1 VSTVESYEPLAVVQS
16 TPGLAEYLDAVERR
30 LDDALNA
37 NDGAVARASSETLRA
52 GGKRLRPLLVFL
64 SSPPDRHPPV
74 GAGVAVELV
83 HLASLVHDDLL
94 DGATVR
100 RGAPSIWSAFGE
112 RIATASGDCLFA
124 LAFTELARES
134 NPSSLVALA
143 EAALALT
150 EGEALQRE
158 QRFNPSL
165 SVESQLER
173 CAAKTGALF
182 SVACRLGAGDTTSA
196 LGEYGLELGIA
207 FQIVDDI
214 LDCVAAMSA
223 TGKAPGA
230 DLRDGVPTVPLLLA
244 AQKDDAVRAALA
256 GKPCENALE
265 RVAAS
270 GALELSREIARE
282 YARRACG
289 HLDRRCRVR
298 ELEALAR
305 AIVERER

>member
-1 VSTVESYEPLAVVQS
+1 VTTVESYERLEIVQG
-16 TPGLAEYLDAVERR
+16 TLGLREYLDAVELR
-30 LDDALNA
+30 LDSLLAGETDAV
-37 NDGAVARASSETLRA
+37 GRAASRALRA

-100 RGAPSIWSAFGE
+100 RGAPSTWSAFGE
-112 RIATASGDCLFA
+112 RVATASGDCLFA
-124 LAFTELARES
+124 LAFSELARE
-134 NPSSLVALA
+134 NELGSLVTLA

-150 EGEALQRE
+150 EGEALQHE
-158 QRFNPSL
+158 QRFDPSL
-165 SVESQLER
+165 SIESQLER
-173 CAAKTGALF
+173 CASKTGALF
-182 SVACRLGAGDTTSA
+182 SVACRLGAGDTASA
-196 LGEYGLELGIA
+196 LGEYGLALGIA

-214 LDCVAAMSA
+214 LDCVAEMSE
-223 TGKAPGA
+223 TGKVPGA
-230 DLRDGVPTVPLLLA
+230 DLRDGIPTVPLLLA
-244 AQKDDAVRAALA
+244 AETDGAVRAALA
-256 GKPCENALE
+256 GRPCEEALE

-270 GALELSREIARE
+270 GALERSREIARE

-289 HLDRRCRVR
+289 HLDEHCRMR

-305 AIVERER
+305 AIAERKR

>member
-1 VSTVESYEPLAVVQS
+1 VTTVESYESLEVVQS
-16 TPGLAEYLDAVERR
+16 TFGLADYLDAVELR
-30 LDDALNA
+30 LDGLLARETDAV
-37 NDGAVARASSETLRA
+37 GRAASRALHA

-64 SSPPDRHPPV
+64 SSPPDRQPPV
-74 GAGVAVELV
+74 SAGVAVELV

-100 RGAPSIWSAFGE
+100 RGAPSTWSAFGE
-112 RIATASGDCLFA
+112 RVATASGDCLFA
-124 LAFTELARES
+124 LAFSELARE
-134 NPSSLVALA
+134 NDPSELVALA
-143 EAALALT
+143 KAALALT
-150 EGEALQRE
+150 EGEALQQE
-158 QRFNPSL
+158 QLFNPSL

-173 CAAKTGALF
+173 CASKTGALF
-182 SVACRLGAGDTTSA
+182 SVACRLGAGDAASP
-196 LGEYGLELGIA
+196 LGEYGLALGIA

-214 LDCVAAMSA
+214 LDCVAETSE

-244 AQKDDAVRAALA
+244 AETDEAVRAALA
-256 GKPCENALE
+256 GGPCEDALE

-270 GALELSREIARE
+270 GALERSREIARE

-289 HLDRRCRVR
+289 HLDERCRAR

-305 AIVERER
+305 AIVARKR